1 MTESHEPGAG
11 STQEE
16 GHAGRDAAPQR
27 GRPDIVL
34 EPDTLADAYISGVL
48 WAAGLAWLVPMMS
61 AQMVL
66 YRLIDPRRLQWLE
79 RLYTRGQL
87 ALTGS
92 RWRAVVHRSI
102 DPGRSYVFFQNH
114 VNHLDH
120 CSLYCA
126 TRHFKQGIELE
137 EHFRYPV
144 YGQYMKRRGT
154 IPVRPGDLRQLRAL
168 VQRMREELATG
179 ASLLVF
185 PEGTRTVTGHL
196 GAFQPGLFRVV
207 QQLGA
212 PIVPVTVTGMYRVM
226 RKGSYLI
233 RPGHEVTVYCDEP
246 IETAGMSRRDVP
258 ALIERVRGVMQAR
271 LDAYWR
277 G

>member
-1 MTESHEPGAG
+1 LSQSE
-11 STQEE
+11 
-16 GHAGRDAAPQR
+16 
-27 GRPDIVL
+27 L
-34 EPDTLADAYISGVL
+34 TLAPPWDKPPGLVDHAISAAL
-48 WAAGLAWLVPMMS
+48 WTAGLCWLVPVMGTMMLTALVVHPS
-61 AQMVL
+61 RTEAL
-66 YRLIDPRRLQWLE
+66 S
-79 RLYTRGQL
+79 RLYCRGQV
-87 ALTGS
+87 AMTGA
-92 RWRAVVHRSI
+92 RWRAVV
-102 DPGRSYVFFQNH
+102 DPAVDPSKPYLFASNH
-114 VNHLDH
+114 VNLLDH
-120 CSLYCA
+120 VTMYCA
-126 TRHFKQGIELE
+126 TPHFKQGIELE

-154 IPVRPGDLRQLRAL
+154 IPVRRGDLRQLRAL
-168 VQRMREELATG
+168 VERMREELATG

-258 ALIERVRGVMQAR
+258 ALIERVRTTMQAR

-277 G
+277 E